1 MVQYWY
7 DAWGNHKVVNSSGM
21 EITDPDHIG
30 NLNPFRY
37 RGYYFDRETGLYFLQ
52 TRYYD
57 PEIGRFLNRDSVN
70 YADPGTINGLNLY
83 AYCLNNPVA
92 YVDPTGH
99 SITAVLLSLLVA
111 GLVGATIETAGTF
124 VSDVVNSV
132 KSGEWQWS
140 SWETYV
146 GSVIGGFAGGMVSL
160 IPVVGIYAAPIV
172 SGGLGTLS
180 GLALEKAT
188 GTSDMSW
195 EEIGIWTYVSI
206 GFSALTLGMTKYAK
220 IPGITKGSHSWQQV
234 FKSAWTK
241 TLKYGYNMSAKTLG
255 KEAGYLLV
263 SGFNTGFAFTAFMGG
278 LMDLLF

>member
-1 MVQYWY
+1 M
-7 DAWGNHKVVNSSGM
+7 
-21 EITDPDHIG
+21 
-30 NLNPFRY
+30 
-37 RGYYFDRETGLYFLQ
+37 YFLQ

-57 PEIGRFLNRDSVN
+57 PEIGRFLNRDSVA
-70 YADPGTINGLNLY
+70 YADPQTINGLNLY

-124 VSDVVNSV
+124 VSDVVNSAV
-132 KSGEWQWS
+132 SGEWKWS

-172 SGGLGTLS
+172 SGGLGTFS

-263 SGFNTGFAFTAFMGG
+263 SGFNTGFLFGSISNG
-278 LMDLLF
+278 LLDFFF